1 MGEKLCKEKNFYFFE
16 EINCDTTVEQ
26 NNELD
31 DNNNNEE
38 NKENINIQINQE
50 KDKDFVKNLFFKIGK
65 IVYKEYLDEQKNRVN
80 SSTYSYEA
88 RNSMLEI
95 EPESNEISLRIE
107 ENEK

>member
-1 MGEKLCKEKNFYFFE
+1 MIKILIGNKKDLNNKRKVSYEMGEKLCKEKNFYFFE

-50 KDKDFVKNLFFKIGK
+50 KDKDCVKKK
-65 IVYKEYLDEQKNRVN
+65 
-80 SSTYSYEA
+80 
-88 RNSMLEI
+88 
-95 EPESNEISLRIE
+95 
-107 ENEK
+107 